1 MNACLDNFNS
11 QNKVEDNSMSEYE
24 RQLAKL
30 LECAKIEFQNAKSAR
45 FSLEELR
52 SDLAYQF
59 RTPDEL
65 DWDYL
70 LDTVIRAKLL
80 VQNDKLYT
88 RDKFAE
94 SELIKLSR
102 EMIQSTVHN
111 GIVDYV
117 AFEQTREKL
126 EKYLESLR

>member
-1 MNACLDNFNS
+1 MYQNEIELEEQLQKEFEKLAQASNLNLVKCELADGIKTYNHYNTLQCYLLYKAGRMNACLDSFNN
-11 QNKVEDNSMSEYE
+11 QNKAQDNSMSEYE

-70 LDTVIRAKLL
+70 LDTVIRA
-80 VQNDKLYT
+80 
-88 RDKFAE
+88 
-94 SELIKLSR
+94 
-102 EMIQSTVHN
+102 
-111 GIVDYV
+111 
-117 AFEQTREKL
+117 
-126 EKYLESLR
+126 